1 MEPPRKIDLRSIFA
15 DASPEI
21 LELLRESEERLNARP
36 PKSNLLPG
44 EEFWRDHQV
53 WLQEQGYMLRP
64 RYHPD
69 WVPSVLSRGEND
81 LQYPEDAHYLVRLNN
96 LDARKIATG
105 QAVML
110 KKILKSCTE
119 MKSTFTSI

>member
-1 MEPPRKIDLRSIFA
+1 MEPPRKIDLYSIFA

-69 WVPSVLSRGEND
+69 WEPSWKRKNIEFYEAEDYIQFPVSFVLPWIVD
-81 LQYPEDAHYLVRLNN
+81 DDAE
-96 LDARKIATG
+96 G
-105 QAVML
+105 ML
-110 KKILKSCTE
+110 R
-119 MKSTFTSI
+119 